1 MAWSLLLKGGTVIDG
16 SGAPGVAADVAVEG
30 DRIAAVGRGLR
41 GDASRVIDATGLM
54 VTPGF
59 IDSHSHSDL
68 VYDTCPSA
76 ESKVRQGVTTE
87 VVGMCGFSPG
97 PIGPGGRD
105 AAREWIGG
113 IVGGIGNAPP
123 ATWQSFGEYLDH
135 VRGLDTSVNIV
146 QFVGHGA
153 LRYASVGGENRPPT
167 LDEQKAMER
176 HLAEALDAG
185 AWGYSTGLVYAPSVY
200 ASTEELIALAKS
212 MAKRGGHYFSHVRG
226 EAATLEA
233 AYVEAIRIGEE
244 GGVPVQIAHVK
255 ASGRENWGKM
265 ERALRMIS
273 DARARGVDVTG
284 DVYPYPAGSTK
295 MDNLLPAW
303 MHDGGI
309 AKLLERLADPAARA
323 RAIAD
328 CLVDGERWRTGS
340 GANGWD
346 EVMVATCSREELAG
360 KTLAELARLTGR
372 EPAHAMMD
380 LVLAEKAGV
389 SMVGFSQSEENVAIA
404 SADPHTMIGSD
415 SLSLHA
421 GPGPHPGKP
430 HPRSYGTF
438 PRVLGVYC
446 REKRLFSWET
456 AVHKMTGMP
465 ATKLG
470 LRDRGL
476 VQTGRAADLTLFDPA
491 TVRDEATFPD
501 PHRHPIGIPYV
512 IVNGQVVVDG
522 ARYHAVPAGR
532 VLTPA

>member
-1 MAWSLLLKGGTVIDG
+1 MAWSLLIKGGTVIDG

-30 DRIAAVGRGLR
+30 DRIAAVGRGLS

-68 VYDTCPSA
+68 VYETCPSA

-97 PIGPGGRD
+97 PIAPGMQEAVRN
-105 AAREWIGG
+105 WIGG
-113 IVGGIGNAPP
+113 IGSKPS
-123 ATWQSFGEYLDH
+123 ATWHSFAEYLDH
-135 VRGLDTSVNIV
+135 LRGLGTSVNVV

-153 LRYASVGGENRPPT
+153 LRMATVGGDNRPLTP
-167 LDEQKAMER
+167 DEQKAMER
-176 HLAEALDAG
+176 HLAEAMDAG

-212 MAKRGGHYFSHVRG
+212 MASRGGHYFSHVRG

-265 ERALRMIS
+265 EAALRMIA

-295 MDNLLPAW
+295 MDSLLPGW
-303 MHDGGI
+303 MQDGGI
-309 AKLLERLADPAARA
+309 AKLLERLADPKARE
-323 RAIAD
+323 RAIKD
-328 CLVDGERWRTGS
+328 CLVGGERWGSASGSTGF
-340 GANGWD
+340 D
-346 EVMVATCSREELAG
+346 EILIATCSKRELEG
-360 KTLAELARLTGR
+360 ITLAELARRTGR

-380 LVLAEKAGV
+380 LVLSEHATVAMI
-389 SMVGFSQSEENVAIA
+389 SFSQSEENVATA
-404 SADPHTMIGSD
+404 TAYAHSMIGSD

-421 GPGPHPGKP
+421 GPGPHRGMP

-438 PRVLGVYC
+438 PRVLGRFV
-446 REKRLFSWET
+446 RERRLFSWET
-456 AVHKMTGMP
+456 AVQKMTGMP
-465 ATKLG
+465 AAKLR
-470 LRDRGL
+470 LKNRGL
-476 VQTGRAADLTLFDPA
+476 LRPGFAADLALFDPA
-491 TVRDEATFPD
+491 TVQDEATFPA
-501 PHRHPIGIPYV
+501 PHQHPTGMPYV
-512 IVNGQVVVDG
+512 I
-522 ARYHAVPAGR
+522 
-532 VLTPA
+532 

>member
-1 MAWSLLLKGGTVIDG
+1 MTWSLLIKNGTVVDG
-16 SGAPGVAADVAVEG
+16 SGAPGAAADVALEG
-30 DRIAAVGRGLR
+30 DRIAAIGPNLAGESART
-41 GDASRVIDATGLM
+41 IDATGLM
-54 VTPGF
+54 VAPGF
-59 IDSHSHSDL
+59 IDIHSHSDL
-68 VYDTCPSA
+68 VYMTCPGA

-97 PIGPGGRD
+97 PIAPGRTEEVR
-105 AAREWIGG
+105 AWL
-113 IVGGIGNAPP
+113 GGIGAKTPAP
-123 ATWQSFGEYLDH
+123 WHSFGEYLDFL
-135 VRGLDTSVNIV
+135 RGLGTSVNVV

-153 LRYASVGGENRPPT
+153 LRLATVGGDNRPPT
-167 LDEQKAMER
+167 ADEQKEMER
-176 HLAEALDAG
+176 LLVEGLDAG

-212 MAKRGGHYFSHVRG
+212 MAARGGIYFSHVRG
-226 EAATLEA
+226 EAGTLEK
-233 AYVEAIRIGEE
+233 AYEEAIRIGEE

-273 DARARGVDVTG
+273 DARARGVEVTG

-295 MDNLLPAW
+295 MDNLLPPW
-303 MHDGGI
+303 MHDGGT
-309 AKLLERLADPAARA
+309 AKLLERLADPAARE

-328 CLVDGERWRTGS
+328 CLIGGERWGS
-340 GANGWD
+340 ISSTYGWD
-346 EVMVATCSREELAG
+346 EVMVATCSREELSG
-360 KTLAELARLTGR
+360 KSLAELARLTGR

-380 LVLAEKAGV
+380 LVLSERAGV

-415 SLSLHA
+415 SLSLHS

-465 ATKLG
+465 ARKLR
-470 LRDRGL
+470 LKDRGL
-476 VQTGRAADLTLFDPA
+476 IKAGYAADLALFDPK

-501 PHRHPIGIPYV
+501 PHRHPAGIPYV
-512 IVNGQVVVDG
+512 VVNGQVVVDG
-522 ARYHAVPAGR
+522 PRYNAVPAGR
-532 VLTPA
+532 VLTR

>member
-1 MAWSLLLKGGTVIDG
+1 MAWSLLIRNGAVIDG
-16 SGAPGVAADVAVEG
+16 SGAPGVAADVALEG
-30 DRIAAVGRGLR
+30 DRIAAVGPNLAGHAERT
-41 GDASRVIDATGLM
+41 IDAKGLM
-54 VTPGF
+54 VAPGF
-59 IDSHSHSDL
+59 IDIHSHSDL
-68 VYDTCPSA
+68 VYDKCPGA

-97 PIGPGGRD
+97 PIAPGREQAVRD
-105 AAREWIGG
+105 W
-113 IVGGIGNAPP
+113 VGGIGNKPP
-123 ATWQSFGEYLDH
+123 VSWHSFGEYLDYL
-135 VRGLDTSVNIV
+135 RGLGTSVNVV

-153 LRYASVGGENRPPT
+153 LRLATVGGDNRPAT
-167 LDEQKAMER
+167 ADEQKQMER
-176 HLAEALDAG
+176 LLAEGLDAG

-212 MAKRGGHYFSHVRG
+212 MASRGGHYFSHVRG
-226 EAATLEA
+226 EAGTLER
-233 AYVEAIRIGEE
+233 AYEEAIRIGEQ
-244 GGVPVQIAHVK
+244 GGVRVQIAHVK

-273 DARARGVDVTG
+273 DARARGVDVMG

-303 MHDGGI
+303 MHDGGT
-309 AKLLERLADPAARA
+309 AKLLERLADPKARE

-328 CLVDGERWRTGS
+328 CLIGGERWGTGS
-340 GANGWD
+340 GSYGWD
-346 EVMVATCSREELAG
+346 EVMVATCSRPELAG
-360 KTLAELARLTGR
+360 KNLAELARLTGR

-380 LVLAEKAGV
+380 LVLSERAGV

-415 SLSLHA
+415 SLSLHS

-465 ATKLG
+465 AGKLG
-470 LRDRGL
+470 MKNRGL
-476 VQTGRAADLTLFDPA
+476 LKAGYAADLALFDPR

-501 PHRHPIGIPYV
+501 PHRHPVGIPYV
-512 IVNGQVVVDG
+512 VVNGQVVVDG
-522 ARYHAVPAGR
+522 PRYNAVPAGR
-532 VLTPA
+532 VLTR

>member
-1 MAWSLLLKGGTVIDG
+1 MAWSLLIKHGTVVDG
-16 SGAPGVAADVAVEG
+16 SGAPGVAADVALEG
-30 DRIAAVGRGLR
+30 DRIAAIGPSLAGQAART
-41 GDASRVIDATGLM
+41 IDAKGLM
-54 VTPGF
+54 VAPGF
-59 IDSHSHSDL
+59 IDIHSHSDL
-68 VYDTCPSA
+68 VYDKCPGA

-97 PIGPGGRD
+97 PIAPGSEEAVRD
-105 AAREWIGG
+105 WIGG
-113 IVGGIGNAPP
+113 IGNKPP
-123 ATWQSFGEYLDH
+123 VSWHSFGEYLEH
-135 VRGLDTSVNIV
+135 LRGLGTSVNVV

-153 LRYASVGGENRPPT
+153 LRMATLGGDNRPAT
-167 LDEQKAMER
+167 SDEQKQMER
-176 HLAEALDAG
+176 HLMEALDAG
-185 AWGYSTGLVYAPSVY
+185 AWGYSTGLVYAPSIY
-200 ASTEELIALAKS
+200 GSTAELIALAKS
-212 MAKRGGHYFSHVRG
+212 MATRGGQYFSHVRG
-226 EAATLEA
+226 EAGTLEK
-233 AYVEAIRIGEE
+233 AYEEAIRIGEE

-303 MHDGGI
+303 MHDGGT
-309 AKLLERLADPAARA
+309 AKLLERLADPAARE

-328 CLVDGERWRTGS
+328 CLIGGERWGTGS
-340 GANGWD
+340 GSYGWD
-346 EVMVATCSREELAG
+346 EVMVATCSRPELAG
-360 KTLAELARLTGR
+360 KNLAELARLTGR
-372 EPAHAMMD
+372 EPAHAMME
-380 LVLAEKAGV
+380 LVLSERAGV

-415 SLSLHA
+415 SLSLHS

-446 REKRLFSWET
+446 REKRIFSWET

-465 ATKLG
+465 AGKLG
-470 LRDRGL
+470 LKNRG
-476 VQTGRAADLTLFDPA
+476 VIKAGFAADLALFDPS

-501 PHRHPIGIPYV
+501 PHRHPVGIPYV
-512 IVNGQVVVDG
+512 VVNGQVVVDG
-522 ARYHAVPAGR
+522 PRYNAVPAGR
-532 VLTPA
+532 VLTR

>member
-1 MAWSLLLKGGTVIDG
+1 MVWSLLIKHGTVVDG
-16 SGAPGVAADVAVEG
+16 SGAPGVAADVALEG
-30 DRIAAVGRGLR
+30 DRIAAVGPHLAGQAART
-41 GDASRVIDATGLM
+41 IDARGLM
-54 VTPGF
+54 VAPGF
-59 IDSHSHSDL
+59 IDIHSHSDL
-68 VYDTCPSA
+68 VYDKCPGA

-97 PIGPGGRD
+97 PIAPGREEAIRD
-105 AAREWIGG
+105 WIGG
-113 IVGGIGNAPP
+113 IGNKPP
-123 ATWQSFGEYLDH
+123 VSWHSFGEYLDH
-135 VRGLDTSVNIV
+135 VRGLGTSVNVV

-153 LRYASVGGENRPPT
+153 LRLATVGGDDRPATP
-167 LDEQKAMER
+167 DEQSLMER

-185 AWGYSTGLVYAPSVY
+185 AWGYSTGLVYAPSIY
-200 ASTEELIALAKS
+200 GSTEELIALAKS
-212 MAKRGGHYFSHVRG
+212 MATRGGHYFSHVRG
-226 EAATLEA
+226 EAGTLEK
-233 AYVEAIRIGEE
+233 AYEEAIRIGEE

-273 DARARGVDVTG
+273 DARARGVDVMG

-295 MDNLLPAW
+295 MDNLLPSW
-303 MHDGGI
+303 MHDGGT
-309 AKLLERLADPAARA
+309 AKLLERLADPTARE

-328 CLVDGERWRTGS
+328 CLIAGERWGTGS
-340 GANGWD
+340 GSYGWD
-346 EVMVATCSREELAG
+346 EVMVATCSRPELEG
-360 KTLAELARLTGR
+360 KNLAELARLTGR

-380 LVLAEKAGV
+380 LVLSERAGV

-415 SLSLHA
+415 SLSLHS

-465 ATKLG
+465 ASKLG
-470 LRDRGL
+470 LKNRG
-476 VQTGRAADLTLFDPA
+476 VVRTGYAADLALFDPK

-501 PHRHPIGIPYV
+501 PHRHPVGIPYV
-512 IVNGQVVVDG
+512 VVNGQVVVDG
-522 ARYHAVPAGR
+522 PRYNAVPAGR
-532 VLTPA
+532 VLTR